1 MNEEI
6 KLLPTGDFEVQ
17 YAELREFERRIKE
30 AMTIPAPM
38 LERQS
43 LYAWEL
49 DQESLDAIANAKPS
63 PECLLCEM
71 GIPLSTPRRVVDLDK
86 FEKGLPGVK
95 ASDFGIKKGELNVI
109 SSAVGTGKSMISAPP
124 GIADDMP
131 DYDLKWAIVKL
142 NDGKEYFLKKMN
154 EDGTREWT
162 RDNTVCR
169 LWSTEHEATNFASR
183 YFETG
188 KTGVRGLLTGD

>member
-6 KLLPTGDFEVQ
+6 KLLPTGDFEVH
-17 YAELREFERRIKE
+17 LPGIKE
-30 AMTIPAPM
+30 
-38 LERQS
+38 
-43 LYAWEL
+43 
-49 DQESLDAIANAKPS
+49 
-63 PECLLCEM
+63 
-71 GIPLSTPRRVVDLDK
+71 
-86 FEKGLPGVK
+86 
-95 ASDFGIKKGELNVI
+95 SDFMSKV
-109 SSAVGTGKSMISAPP
+109 SAPP

-142 NDGKEYFLKKMN
+142 NEGREYFLKKMN

-169 LWSTEHEATNFASR
+169 LWPTEYEATQFNDGH
-183 YFETG
+183 FETG